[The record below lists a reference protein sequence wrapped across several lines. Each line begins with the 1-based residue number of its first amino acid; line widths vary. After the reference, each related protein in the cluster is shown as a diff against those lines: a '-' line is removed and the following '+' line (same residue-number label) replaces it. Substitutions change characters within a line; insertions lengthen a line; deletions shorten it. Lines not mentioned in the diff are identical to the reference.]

1 MQTFTY
7 YLTLQ
12 VSGMND
18 ESAENKLDKF
28 LSSLEL
34 KKNKDIVL
42 TSLEIDD
49 GEGEIDMSDEPEEE
63 KKAPAKKSR
72 PALRL
77 PKNASSE
84 WDEDYEDADWDTL
97 EEKKEPVTLTALDL
111 EDEGEESS
119 DDGDDEDDDDDWD
132 WDDEEGDW
140 EDDEEEGD
148 DIDGILKGLG
158 S

>member
-28 LSSLEL
+28 LASLEL

-63 KKAPAKKSR
+63 KK
-72 PALRL
+72 
-77 PKNASSE
+77 
-84 WDEDYEDADWDTL
+84 
-97 EEKKEPVTLTALDL
+97 
-111 EDEGEESS
+111 
-119 DDGDDEDDDDDWD
+119 
-132 WDDEEGDW
+132 
-140 EDDEEEGD
+140 
-148 DIDGILKGLG
+148 
-158 S
+158 